1 MRGRMLLLLGVG
13 VAIGLAGGGTYA
25 AFSSQATST
34 SNTIAA
40 HPDWLAPALT
50 SHALVKT
57 SGGVANFVK
66 PSGTFRVCGHVGADP
81 GKPATGLKDVIAD
94 LGGQGTVALTAGSA
108 APCTAA
114 HTHQSASVTATTAVP
129 LGQTTTI
136 NVVTTVR
143 DNGLNATTVTTPV
156 VVDNDAPAPAD
167 VTTTNGGI
175 LNKPD
180 AGDTITFT
188 FDEPVDPD
196 SIIDGWDGAQ
206 ARTITVNGTSAG
218 GGNDRL
224 AFSVPIV
231 AAGNY
236 LTIRNDYVT
245 DPVEYA
251 NSTIVAAGSPLGTQ
265 YRVTLGTMSNVSATR
280 TRTSSTAMTWA
291 TSGATWDRAGNAVP
305 AVPFNEPGLADT
317 EF

>member
-1 MRGRMLLLLGVG
+1 MLLLLGVG
-13 VAIGLAGGGTYA
+13 AAIGLGGGGTYA

-40 HPDWLAPALT
+40 HPDWLAPPLT

-57 SGGVANFVK
+57 SGGVPNFVK
-66 PSGTFRVCGHVGADP
+66 PGGTFRVCGNVGADP
-81 GKPATGLKDVIAD
+81 GNPATGLKDVIAD
-94 LGGQGTVALTAGSA
+94 LGGQGTLALTAGSA

-114 HTHQSASVTATTAVP
+114 HTHQSASVTATSAVP
-129 LGQTTTI
+129 LGQTTTV

-156 VVDNDAPAPAD
+156 VIDNDPPAPSD

-180 AGDTITFT
+180 AGDTITFA
-188 FDEPVDPD
+188 FDEPIDPD
-196 SIIDGWDGAQ
+196 SIIDGWDGVQ
-206 ARTITVNGTSAG
+206 PRTTTVSGTSAG

-231 AAGNY
+231 AAGSF

-245 DPVEYA
+245 DPVDYA
-251 NSTIVAAGSPLGTQ
+251 GSTIVAAGSPLGTQ
-265 YRVTLGTMSNVSATR
+265 YRVTLGTMSNINATR
-280 TRTSSTAMTWA
+280 VRTSSSVMTWA
-291 TSGATWDRAGNAVP
+291 TSGSTWDRAGNAVP
-305 AVPFNEPGLADT
+305 ALAFNEPGLIDT